1 MPLNLS
7 AYAVTGRYHPNFL
20 FPTQKKDGMI
30 SLLRYFRSI
39 YPLPEALRD
48 HLEDIV
54 KEKKLKKKDFLLKTG
69 QVCGN
74 IYFVEEG
81 LLRSFYEKEDRDI
94 SFAFMKEQDICVDL
108 ESFLTQ
114 EYSQRSIQA
123 LEDST
128 LSYITHDELQRIYR
142 EFDGFNMIGRVMTEE
157 CFIRYIQRLTSMW
170 MQPSEKR
177 YEWLVQRSPELFQ
190 RVPAKYLASYLGIT
204 ESMLSMVRN
213 KR

>member
-1 MPLNLS
+1 
-7 AYAVTGRYHPNFL
+7 
-20 FPTQKKDGMI
+20 MI
-30 SLLRYFRSI
+30 SLLRHFRSI

-54 KEKKLKKKDFLLKTG
+54 KERKLKKKDFLLKTG

-81 LLRSFYEKEDRDI
+81 LLRSFYEKGGREI
-94 SFAFMKEQDICVDL
+94 SFAFMKEGEICVDL

-142 EFDGFNMIGRVMTEE
+142 DFDGFNRIGRVMTEQ
-157 CFIRYIQRLTSMW
+157 CFIPAIQKNVSLW
-170 MQPSEKR
+170 MQPSQVR
-177 YEWLVQRSPELFQ
+177 YQWLVKRSPELLQ

-213 KR
+213 QR

>member
-1 MPLNLS
+1 
-7 AYAVTGRYHPNFL
+7 
-20 FPTQKKDGMI
+20 MI

-54 KEKKLKKKDFLLKTG
+54 KEKKLKKKDFLLKAG

-81 LLRSFYEKEDRDI
+81 LLRSFYEKGSREI
-94 SFAFMKEQDICVDL
+94 SFAFMKEGDLCLDL
-108 ESFLTQ
+108 ESFLSQ

-128 LSYITHDELQRIYR
+128 LSYIAYEELQRIYKD
-142 EFDGFNMIGRVMTEE
+142 FDGFNKIGRVMTEQ
-157 CFIRYIQRLTSMW
+157 CFIQCIDRLTSLW
-170 MQPSEKR
+170 MQPSDAR
-177 YEWLVQRSPELFQ
+177 YEWLVSDSPELFQ

-213 KR
+213 RR